1 MLALWPVLNKNGLAN
16 KGGQAAMSTLAVES
30 SALAVELPKAGQR
43 AISGPLA
50 IAATLRNRILTGTY
64 GYGEKMPTER
74 VMAMS
79 FGTSRATLREALR
92 LLEQGGLIHR
102 RVGSGTYVVYQ
113 SAEDTGQSEDDVAEI
128 TSPLE
133 LVEVRIALEPQMV
146 RLAVLN
152 MTAKDIGG
160 LDEAL
165 LAMEKSG
172 ADPESFTRW
181 DRVFHQRIAE
191 GTRNPLLASF
201 YRQINHVR
209 GHAQWS
215 QIKGAVLSPER
226 IAHYNALHREVYE
239 AIRARDAD
247 AAERVIAHHM
257 AEARADLLRG
267 GSR

>member
-1 MLALWPVLNKNGLAN
+1 
-16 KGGQAAMSTLAVES
+16 MSTLAAEPS
-30 SALAVELPKAGQR
+30 PAPAELPRAGQR
-43 AISGPLA
+43 AASGPLA

-74 VMAMS
+74 VMAIS

-113 SAEDTGQSEDDVAEI
+113 SAEDTNQSEDDVAET

-133 LVEVRIALEPQMV
+133 LVEVRVALEPQMV

-152 MTAKDIGG
+152 MSAKDIAG

-165 LAMEKSG
+165 VAMEKSE
-172 ADPESFTRW
+172 ADPERFTRW
-181 DRVFHQRIAE
+181 DRVFHQRIAD

-226 IAHYNALHREVYE
+226 IAHYNALHRQVYD
-239 AIRARDAD
+239 AICARDAE
-247 AAERVIAHHM
+247 AAEQVITAHM
-257 AEARADLLRG
+257 AEARQDLLRG

>member
-1 MLALWPVLNKNGLAN
+1 MSVTVVDSATVPLE
-16 KGGQAAMSTLAVES
+16 AAKAV
-30 SALAVELPKAGQR
+30 PPR
-43 AISGPLA
+43 ASSGPLA

-74 VMAMS
+74 VMAGS

-113 SAEDTGQSEDDVAEI
+113 AAEGSGQTEDDVAEI

-133 LVEVRIALEPQMV
+133 LVEVRAALEPQMV
-146 RLAVLN
+146 QLAVLN
-152 MTAKDIGG
+152 MTAKDIAG
-160 LDEAL
+160 LDEAIAAL
-165 LAMEKSG
+165 EASG
-172 ADPESFTRW
+172 NDAERFTRW
-181 DRVFHQRIAE
+181 DRVFHQRIAD
-191 GTRNPLLASF
+191 GTRNPLYASF

-215 QIKGAVLSPER
+215 RIKGAVLSPER
-226 IAHYNALHREVYE
+226 MAHYNALHRAIYE
-239 AIRARDAD
+239 AIRARDAE
-247 AAERVIAHHM
+247 AGRRAIESHM
-257 AEARADLLRG
+257 AEARTDLLRG